1 MSNGNFEGDGNMW
14 RSQVTSSS
22 SSKLATLKNLVPAT
36 QRDAVRAFF
45 DRRIPVA
52 TPFPASSSSRDAQ
65 SLGVDPP
72 SGYPQDRK
80 MSWREWAGD
89 KLRGRGPSVSDAVE
103 KVQLFPGWAARRY
116 HDPDMEGK
124 EAAEFALEVFVSGFA
139 ASYVPPEYA
148 TRSQRAFMR
157 LAKAYAALP
166 KVPSP
171 SERPPYSS
179 ATSTRTLS
187 KSTEDLLKTVKLPPT
202 PNNITEQSEIAALE
216 SQFQKAE
223 LDMDTE
229 SIVSESDSAPSSSN
243 GTPPSFTPISSSGVS
258 YATASGQF
266 AYSLTDLTR
275 LHANLN
281 TRLHPFW
288 SRSLPNRVVR
298 LSLFS
303 SSPGSSSR
311 SQDGP
316 DDDDPTR
323 SPIDVHHVQ
332 TDAQGA
338 FETRLRIPWDRI
350 CVHPGALHVAFG
362 DIDDDAELF
371 ICAELLPP
379 PSPVNMYP
387 QPQQEITARSV
398 LPVTL
403 SQSQI
408 RLISDIDDT
417 IKLSNILG
425 GARTVFHNVFVR
437 HLEELVIHGM
447 GDWYTRMW
455 SRGVRFHY
463 VSNSPFELLPVI
475 NEFIKVSNLPGGSI
489 KLRSYAGRSLFNGLL
504 SAPAIRKRSGVVDIL
519 NAFSNSRFILVGDS
533 GEQDLELYAQLAAER
548 HNQILA
554 VFIRDARGPDAI
566 PISDPTGEEIKRCPP
581 PSRTASYASGMS
593 TSATST
599 SVLGGWR
606 SNTMPPPPTLN
617 LEATPTQKSFARFEG
632 LNGSRTSLPS
642 HIDKSVQD
650 YISARPGSAAPNV
663 SRISAQQ
670 AQLQKQ
676 QQQQQYHRPIRPAR
690 SSSAPLTPT
699 LRPSTL
705 GLPSTFFDSGLTVDT
720 NMSTTSS
727 PASSRPPSPSSAS
740 SSLGSVSLLQYP
752 GSLTE
757 AEIAALPPSEKK
769 RYKLQER
776 VYRARLLM
784 PSHIPLRVFVDPEE
798 CVEADRVLDDMS
810 KAGWAVRTAM
820 GQQRCDK
827 R

>member
-1 MSNGNFEGDGNMW
+1 MSNGTLEGNGNMW

-22 SSKLATLKNLVPAT
+22 SSKLASLKNLVPAT

-52 TPFPASSSSRDAQ
+52 TTSLASSSSRDAQ
-65 SLGVDPP
+65 SLGVDTPP
-72 SGYPQDRK
+72 GYSQDRK

-89 KLRGRGPSVSDAVE
+89 KLRGRGANVSDAVE

-166 KVPSP
+166 KIPLP

-179 ATSTRTLS
+179 GTSVRTLS

-216 SQFQKAE
+216 RQFQKAE
-223 LDMDTE
+223 LDMETE
-229 SIVSESDSAPSSSN
+229 SVVSESDSAPSSSN
-243 GTPPSFTPISSSGVS
+243 GTPPSFTPISSPGVS

-266 AYSLTDLTR
+266 TYSLTDLTR
-275 LHANLN
+275 LHENLN
-281 TRLHPFW
+281 SRLHPFW

-311 SQDGP
+311 SEDES

-323 SPIDVHHVQ
+323 NPIDVHSVQ

-338 FETRLRIPWDRI
+338 FETRLRIPWDKI

-379 PSPVNMYP
+379 PNPASPYS

-425 GARTVFHNVFVR
+425 GARAVFHNVFVK
-437 HLEELVIHGM
+437 HLEELVIRGM

-475 NEFIKVSNLPGGSI
+475 NEFIRVSNLPGGSI

-504 SAPAIRKRSGVVDIL
+504 SAPAMRKRSGIVDIL

-554 VFIRDARGPDAI
+554 VFIRDARGPDAV
-566 PISDPTGEEIKRCPP
+566 PILDPTGEEIKRCPP
-581 PSRTASYASGMS
+581 PSRTASYASGLS
-593 TSATST
+593 ASATPTSA
-599 SVLGGWR
+599 LGGWR
-606 SNTMPPPPTLN
+606 SNTMPPPTSN
-617 LEATPTQKSFARFEG
+617 LEATPTQKSVGRFEV
-632 LNGSRTSLPS
+632 LNGSRTSSTPS
-642 HIDKSVQD
+642 HINKSARD
-650 YISARPGSAAPNV
+650 YISARPGSAASNA
-663 SRISAQQ
+663 SRSSAQQ
-670 AQLQKQ
+670 TQLQKQ
-676 QQQQQYHRPIRPAR
+676 QQQQRRPIRPAR
-690 SSSAPLTPT
+690 SSSAPLAPMP
-699 LRPSTL
+699 RPANL

-727 PASSRPPSPSSAS
+727 PASSRPPSPASAS
-740 SSLGSVSLLQYP
+740 SSLGSASLLQFP
-752 GSLTE
+752 GSLNE
-757 AEIAALPPSEKK
+757 AEIAALPPTEKK

-784 PSHIPLRVFVDPEE
+784 PSHIPLRVFVNPEE

-810 KAGWAVRTAM
+810 KAGWAIGSAM
-820 GQQRCDK
+820 GQQCCDK